1 MPSCSSLA
9 SPSSQSLPRG
19 SSRPR
24 APRASVRVAASRG
37 DGQRRS
43 IDDEQSASLPP
54 TSTSPTSALAQRAA
68 AGAAALLLSLSPAA
82 LSPPPAWP
90 ATSVKYL
97 TRDELSTV
105 ELFRRATPSVVFVT
119 ALGERRDALTLDVTQ
134 MPQGA
139 GSGVVWDAEGHVV
152 TNYHVVKDAKELR
165 VTVSGSAAG
174 GKGGSAG
181 AGAGAGG
188 GEFRARLVGADPDRD
203 VALLQLAPFADPSP
217 EDDDE
222 DGGEDFE
229 EYSAGAEA
237 GEAGGARQRE
247 RGAAGLDGEGEGEE
261 EVGVVGVA
269 SPSSPSTSS
278 PASSPSPAP
287 FPPSPKPSPRRRP
300 PPSLRP
306 RPPLVPLRRG
316 TSAGLEVG
324 QTVYAIGNPFGLS
337 STLTKGVLSGVGR
350 EIASGITGRPLEN
363 VLQSDAAINPGERGK
378 GSERGGRERTRRRRR
393 RKFLFPSPEEKNQVK
408 KLFKQKR

>member
-1 MPSCSSLA
+1 M
-9 SPSSQSLPRG
+9 
-19 SSRPR
+19 
-24 APRASVRVAASRG
+24 
-37 DGQRRS
+37 
-43 IDDEQSASLPP
+43 PP

-181 AGAGAGG
+181 AGA
-188 GEFRARLVGADPDRD
+188 
-203 VALLQLAPFADPSP
+203 
-217 EDDDE
+217 
-222 DGGEDFE
+222 
-229 EYSAGAEA
+229 
-237 GEAGGARQRE
+237 
-247 RGAAGLDGEGEGEE
+247 
-261 EVGVVGVA
+261 
-269 SPSSPSTSS
+269 
-278 PASSPSPAP
+278 
-287 FPPSPKPSPRRRP
+287 
-300 PPSLRP
+300 
-306 RPPLVPLRRG
+306 
-316 TSAGLEVG
+316 
-324 QTVYAIGNPFGLS
+324 
-337 STLTKGVLSGVGR
+337 
-350 EIASGITGRPLEN
+350 
-363 VLQSDAAINPGERGK
+363 
-378 GSERGGRERTRRRRR
+378 
-393 RKFLFPSPEEKNQVK
+393 
-408 KLFKQKR
+408 